1 MNTLVKIEEGRKKGI
16 ISFLKSLLE
25 KGIVTQALVPM
36 RVPTGTSFAYI
47 LTKDP
52 NILENCE
59 PIAPVMPIQG
69 ARIVSKLTKKG
80 PLKGVTAVILRPC
93 ELRALRE
100 LVKLKQAQLDGL
112 LTISFDCPGVFPLKS
127 YLNGHREQ
135 MDEVFWQ
142 AIDKCELE
150 GARPVCSI
158 CYLFSGELADLEIG
172 FGGITS
178 DAFSLTPHSEIG
190 EKALRELGYEE
201 ASLEGR
207 QEYLAALREKRE
219 IKRKE
224 FFKEFR
230 SQVEGPEGI
239 MSVLANCINC
249 HNCMR
254 VCPVCFCR
262 ECFFDSDA
270 LKVSPEDYMMRAERK
285 GGLRFMPDTLLFHL
299 GRMNH
304 MSLCCVSCGMCEDAC
319 PVFVPVAR
327 LFALVADETQNMF
340 HYIPGR
346 DLEEP
351 IPYLD
356 YQEEELKEYEQ
367 SYTEEYAP

>member
-1 MNTLVKIEEGRKKGI
+1 MNALVEVDEGRKKGI
-16 ISFLKSLLE
+16 ISFMKSLLE
-25 KGIVTQALVPM
+25 KGVVNQTLVPM

-52 NILENCE
+52 NVLDNHE
-59 PIAPVMPIQG
+59 PIAPVMPIQE
-69 ARIVSKLTKKG
+69 ARILSKITRKG
-80 PLKGVTAVILRPC
+80 PLKGLTAVILRPC

-100 LVKLKQAQLDGL
+100 LVKLRQAQLEGL
-112 LTISFDCPGVFPLKS
+112 LTISFDCPGVFPLRN
-127 YLNGHREQ
+127 YLNGNKEK
-135 MDEVFWQ
+135 MNEAFWQ

-150 GARPVCSI
+150 GGRSLCSV
-158 CYLFSGELADLEIG
+158 CYLFTGELADIEIG
-172 FGGITS
+172 FGGIAPN
-178 DAFSLTPHSEIG
+178 AFSLTAHSEIG
-190 EKALRELGYEE
+190 ERVLRELDYHEV
-201 ASLEGR
+201 SLEGR
-207 QEYLAALREKRE
+207 QEYLAELREKRE

-224 FFKEFR
+224 FFKEFHH
-230 SQVEGPEGI
+230 QVEGPEEI
-239 MSVLANCINC
+239 MSVLASCINC

-262 ECFFDSDA
+262 ECLFDSDA

-304 MSLCCVSCGMCEDAC
+304 MGLSCVSCGMCEDVC

-327 LFALVADETQNMF
+327 LFAMVADETQAIFN
-340 HYIPGR
+340 YTPGK
-346 DLEEP
+346 DLAEP
-351 IPYLD
+351 IPYLT

-367 SYTEEYAP
+367 PYTEEYAP